1 MNKDAILNS
10 RQWANYMIGY
20 LHRNRISIATSDFR
34 RMENLDALAI
44 TNKFKEI
51 LRIDILQN
59 NETLGLSDCC
69 KVKDDGDL
77 IVAVCKDTIL
87 VIQNECEVNQ
97 QIRENKID
105 LN

>member
-1 MNKDAILNS
+1 
-10 RQWANYMIGY
+10 
-20 LHRNRISIATSDFR
+20 
-34 RMENLDALAI
+34 MENLDALAI